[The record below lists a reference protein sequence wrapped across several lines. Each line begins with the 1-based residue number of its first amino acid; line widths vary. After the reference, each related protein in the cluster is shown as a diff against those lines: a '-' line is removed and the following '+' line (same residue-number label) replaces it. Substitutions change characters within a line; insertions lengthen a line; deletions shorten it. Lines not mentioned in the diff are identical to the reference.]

1 MKASFTYALAR
12 SVLAAVMM
20 CSTVLAGPGGSTEE
34 DQQEII
40 NVHELEGTSG
50 CIRGFNW
57 TKDGDDFYM
66 EPVPP
71 RSSNIYDVPFT
82 LPTREEM
89 ETYVG
94 KVRQS
99 MDEYQIDLQ
108 DGCLYPNPL
117 ELGVTTFIPR
127 PGNLRINNPYGGV
140 HLHNVR
146 ITGDLIIDAKSLRRD
161 GYIYS
166 YTFVMLFPCQKL
178 PGISITAGSGGNWSG
193 AREDF
198 VARSRNFHP
207 YNNHTLIQGRSN

>member
-71 RSSNIYDVPFT
+71 RSHNMYDVPFT

-99 MDEYQIDLQ
+99 MDEYRIRIQS
-108 DGCLYPNPL
+108 GSYSNNPL
-117 ELGVTTFIPR
+117 ELGVTTFIPH

-146 ITGDLIIDAKSLRRD
+146 ITGDLIIDAKSLQMD

-166 YTFVMLFPCQKL
+166 YNFVMLFPCQEL
-178 PGISITAGSGGNWSG
+178 LGVGRLEGSGGNWLG
-193 AREDF
+193 IAEHFLAVDED
-198 VARSRNFHP
+198 FHP